1 MCFFI
6 EFGSANLKINMNQKY
21 FFYLILISIFSF
33 SNELK
38 SEIEFKNSKKKKE
51 SIFDFKLF
59 KRLFE
64 YIKPYKAIFF
74 GLILLVVLLA
84 IFSAAT
90 PYITKYA
97 IDDSITNRVEK
108 DFLFYILLM
117 LAVLVLQTVFQL
129 LFIYYAAWLGQ
140 NLVMDVR
147 VKLFDHLL
155 RFKMKYYDNSSVG
168 LLITRAVT
176 DMERIADI
184 FGQGLFMI
192 FKDLLAMAVV
202 FGVMVYLNFK
212 LSLIVFIMLPVLLYA
227 TRIFQKYMKKAFEE
241 VRTEVS
247 NLNSFVQERL
257 TGMKILQLFT
267 REDLELKNFKAI
279 NERHKK
285 GWIKT
290 VWYNSIFFPLA
301 DLSSSITIGLVA
313 WYGGLNV
320 VLENSTVSQGDLIAF
335 IMFVP
340 MLFRPL
346 RQIADKFNTLQ
357 MGMVAATRVFK
368 VIDTTSQIDD
378 LGTHVVDS
386 FKGDI
391 KFDNV
396 HFSYVEDEEVLKG
409 ISFDVK
415 AGETVAIVGATG
427 AGKST
432 IINLLNRFYEIGD
445 GVIAV
450 DGIDIKDV
458 TLSSLRTQIA
468 VVLQDVFLF
477 ADTIL
482 NNIKLNHP
490 EITEEHV
497 FQAAKDIG
505 IHDFIMTLPNGYHY
519 NVKERGVMLS
529 SGQRQ
534 LISFLRAYVT
544 NPSILVLDEATSS
557 VDSYSEQLIQNA
569 TDKITKGRT
578 SIVIAHR
585 LATIKKA
592 DKIIV
597 MDAGKIVEQGT
608 HKQLLKKENGY
619 YRNLY
624 EVQFMKEE
632 VA

>member
-1 MCFFI
+1 M
-6 EFGSANLKINMNQKY
+6 
-21 FFYLILISIFSF
+21 
-33 SNELK
+33 
-38 SEIEFKNSKKKKE
+38 SKTKE
-51 SIFDFKLF
+51 KIFDFKLF

-64 YIKPYKAIFF
+64 YIKPYKGVFF
-74 GLILLVVLLA
+74 GLIVLVVLLA
-84 IFSAAT
+84 VFSAAT

-117 LAVLVLQTVFQL
+117 LAVLILNTVFQL

-140 NLVMDVR
+140 NLVQGVR

-155 RFKMKYYDNSSVG
+155 SFKMKYYNNSSVG

-192 FKDLLAMAVV
+192 FKDLLAMTVV
-202 FGVMVYLNFK
+202 FAVMFFLNFK
-212 LSLIVFIMLPVLLYA
+212 LSMIVLLMLPLLLYA

-257 TGMKILQLFT
+257 TGMKILQIFT

-285 GWIKT
+285 GWVKT
-290 VWYNSIFFPLA
+290 VWYNSIFFPLP
-301 DLSSSITIGLVA
+301 DLVSSICIGLVT
-313 WYGGLNV
+313 WYGGLNI
-320 VLENSTVSQGDLIAF
+320 VLENSSVSQGDLVAF

-368 VIDTTSQIDD
+368 VIDTSAQIDD
-378 LGTHVVDS
+378 SGTHIAES

-391 KFDNV
+391 TFEEV
-396 HFSYVEDEEVLKG
+396 HFSYVEDEKVLKG

-415 AGETVAIVGATG
+415 AGDTIAIVGATG

-432 IINLLNRFYEIGD
+432 IINLLNRFYEIGN

-482 NNIKLNHP
+482 NNITLNHP
-490 EITEEHV
+490 EITEEQV
-497 FQAAKDIG
+497 YQAAKDIG

-597 MDAGKIVEQGT
+597 MDAGEIVEQGT
-608 HKQLLKKENGY
+608 HDELLKKENGY

-624 EVQFMKEE
+624 EVQFLKNE